1 MTTTTPT
8 TPAASGTD
16 HSPTT
21 ALSGPPGLPA
31 GYAYEWA
38 RFLDW
43 CTATDTTA
51 LPASPLTVAEFIG
64 DHPAPPPTQ
73 RRRLAAVTAA
83 HTAAGHPSPAR
94 AAAIRALLH
103 PLASADGQQADDQA
117 EGAARSQAAAG
128 DELLTGLPSTG
139 WPHGLFGRRDALL
152 LLLTG
157 AGLGPA
163 AAVRLHRADVT
174 TTPGGQL
181 EVRTGPFD
189 RVLLPPAADTR
200 RCPGCVHRRWTD
212 VLDAVHTDP
221 TRRTLR
227 ATLHAATAPTADSP
241 HPCAQPPAERPPAA
255 TADGG
260 ELGGLLLTRIDG
272 WGWLPWEDQ
281 GALTAKAAARII
293 HAHHTGT
300 PPTHRALPAPAPDP
314 GDQDQPAATTPPTP
328 AVPHSTVA
336 DRAARAAAAA
346 RRRRADLDTLTAAT
360 DTLTGLDARLQAL
373 LQRTLDLLDDP
384 ATTPRPGTRRS

>member
-1 MTTTTPT
+1 MTTTAPT
-8 TPAASGTD
+8 AAAVAG

-21 ALSGPPGLPA
+21 APSAAPGLTA

-38 RFLDW
+38 RFVDW

-51 LPASPLTVAEFIG
+51 LPASPVSVAEFIG
-64 DHPAPPPTQ
+64 DHPAPPGTQ

-103 PLASADGQQADDQA
+103 PQPATADQADG
-117 EGAARSQAAAG
+117 AAG
-128 DELLTGLPSTG
+128 PQAGGDLLTGLASTG

-152 LLLTG
+152 LLTTQ

-163 AAVRLHRADVT
+163 AAVRLHRSDLT
-174 TTPGGQL
+174 TTADGHL

-189 RVLLPPAADTR
+189 RVVLPPAADTR
-200 RCPGCVHRRWTD
+200 SCPGCVHRRWTD

-227 ATLHAATAPTADSP
+227 ATLHTATAPTATSP
-241 HPCAQPPAERPPAA
+241 HPCAQPRPERPAGA
-255 TADGG
+255 TTDG
-260 ELGGLLLTRIDG
+260 ELDGLLLTRIDG
-272 WGWLPWEDQ
+272 WGWLPWADQ
-281 GALTAKAAARII
+281 GALTAKAAARIV
-293 HAHHTGT
+293 HAHRTGA
-300 PPTHRALPAPAPDP
+300 PPTHRHLPAPAPDP
-314 GDQDQPAATTPPTP
+314 ADQDEEVATTPPP
-328 AVPHSTVA
+328 PVVPQSTAA
-336 DRAARAAAAA
+336 DRADRAAAAA
-346 RRRRADLDTLTAAT
+346 RRRRADLDALTAAT
-360 DTLTGLDARLQAL
+360 DALTGLDARLQDL

-384 ATTPRPGTRRS
+384 AMTPKPRLTAT

>member
-1 MTTTTPT
+1 MTTTTAPT
-8 TPAASGTD
+8 ATAAAGAG

-21 ALSGPPGLPA
+21 EPPAPPGLPA

-38 RFLDW
+38 RFVDW

-51 LPASPLTVAEFIG
+51 LPAHPVTVAEFLH

-83 HTAAGHPSPAR
+83 HTTAGHPSPAR

-103 PLASADGQQADDQA
+103 PVASTDGQQAA
-117 EGAARSQAAAG
+117 GAARPQAGG
-128 DELLTGLPSTG
+128 DVLSGLASTG

-152 LLLTG
+152 VLLTG

-163 AAVRLHRADVT
+163 AAVRLHRADLT
-174 TTPGGQL
+174 TTADGQL
-181 EVRTGPFD
+181 QITTGPFD
-189 RVLLPPAADTR
+189 RVLLPPARDTR

-227 ATLHAATAPTADSP
+227 ATLHATTAPTADSP
-241 HPCAQPPAERPPAA
+241 HPCAQPPAAA
-255 TADGG
+255 PSALAGD
-260 ELGGLLLTRIDG
+260 LGGLLLTRIDG
-272 WGWLPWEDQ
+272 WGWLPWEDHT
-281 GALTAKAAARII
+281 GLTPKAAARIV
-293 HAHHTGT
+293 HAHRTGA
-300 PPTHRALPAPAPDP
+300 PPTHRALPAPDPGAADP
-314 GDQDQPAATTPPTP
+314 GDQDEAAATTPPPP
-328 AVPHSTVA
+328 AVPHSTAA

-360 DTLTGLDARLQAL
+360 DALTGLDARLQDL

-384 ATTPRPGTRRS
+384 ATTPKPGTRQS